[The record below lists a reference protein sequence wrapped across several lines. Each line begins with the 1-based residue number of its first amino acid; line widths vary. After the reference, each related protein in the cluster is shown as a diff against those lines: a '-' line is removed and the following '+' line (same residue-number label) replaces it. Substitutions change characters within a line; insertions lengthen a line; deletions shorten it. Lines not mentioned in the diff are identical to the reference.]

1 MKIIILENTINVYRQ
16 ELVSG
21 NKGRYTTYT
30 VSLDCTIQPLGM
42 VKTAQIGGSFGKM
55 FNIFLDVD
63 QNIEPGDILVDKD
76 GNRYKIESGGIENRN
91 DGMIADYMVVVCKKI
106 N

>member
-1 MKIIILENTINVYRQ
+1 MKIIALDRTIKVYRQ

-30 VSLDCTIQPLGM
+30 VSLDCTIQPMGAQ
-42 VKTAQIGGSFGKM
+42 KTAMIGGTFGKM
-55 FNIFLDVD
+55 YNVFLDVD
-63 QNIEPGDILVDKD
+63 QPIEAGDILVDNN
-76 GNRYKIESGGIENRN
+76 GNRYKIESGGLENRN
-91 DGMIADYMVVVCKKI
+91 DGLIADYMIVVCKKI